1 MNKKAIRMIKRVS
14 RKTLLPLKNK
24 CDRLLQ
30 KLYFSIS
37 FRIAFYYVRLFIIF
51 GVIFFMMIYGIYIS
65 VEVSKYNSY
74 ADTVERHL
82 QTGEVILDPCQEA
95 VWKKEMD
102 TSELSRYRWK
112 EYREFINPYKGQGIS
127 LRITEKEIVQYS
139 DITQDVSNDKR
150 LWNVVSYN
158 YEDNHRLIIKKKRTC
173 VYGEKSYQLY
183 FQFDITESIENMH
196 RFFLFFIL
204 LYIALIMFV
213 GKFGQHGI
221 EKLLQPLRSMSAT
234 ANRLTVNNL
243 HSERLNVAG
252 TKNELRE
259 LAGTMNAMLDR
270 LECSYESQKQFVS
283 DASHELR
290 TPIAVIQG
298 YANLLARWG
307 KEDKEILDESI
318 DAIMKEANSMK
329 ELVEKLLFLSR
340 HDKKTLYLN
349 RARFNMGHT
358 VEEMVKETRMVEK
371 HRRIESAVRTKKGRA
386 SS

>member
-1 MNKKAIRMIKRVS
+1 M
-14 RKTLLPLKNK
+14 
-24 CDRLLQ
+24 
-30 KLYFSIS
+30 
-37 FRIAFYYVRLFIIF
+37 
-51 GVIFFMMIYGIYIS
+51 
-65 VEVSKYNSY
+65 
-74 ADTVERHL
+74 
-82 QTGEVILDPCQEA
+82 
-95 VWKKEMD
+95 
-102 TSELSRYRWK
+102 
-112 EYREFINPYKGQGIS
+112 
-127 LRITEKEIVQYS
+127 
-139 DITQDVSNDKR
+139 
-150 LWNVVSYN
+150 
-158 YEDNHRLIIKKKRTC
+158 IIKKERTC
-173 VYGEKSYQLY
+173 VYGGKTYQLY
-183 FQFDITESIENMH
+183 FQFDITESIQNMH

-221 EKLLQPLRSMSAT
+221 EKLLQPLRSMSVT

-307 KEDKEILDESI
+307 KEDKEILEESI

-371 HRRIESAVRTKKGRA
+371 HRRIEAPVLEDVMVYGDEQALKQAIRVFIDNAIKYTADSVRNGGVEGHGLGLSIAKLIILKHVGTIRVRSQFEKG
-386 SS
+386 SKFTIVLPDYYSQGFLK

>member
-1 MNKKAIRMIKRVS
+1 M
-14 RKTLLPLKNK
+14 
-24 CDRLLQ
+24 
-30 KLYFSIS
+30 
-37 FRIAFYYVRLFIIF
+37 
-51 GVIFFMMIYGIYIS
+51 
-65 VEVSKYNSY
+65 
-74 ADTVERHL
+74 
-82 QTGEVILDPCQEA
+82 
-95 VWKKEMD
+95 
-102 TSELSRYRWK
+102 
-112 EYREFINPYKGQGIS
+112 
-127 LRITEKEIVQYS
+127 
-139 DITQDVSNDKR
+139 
-150 LWNVVSYN
+150 VSYN
-158 YEDNHRLIIKKKRTC
+158 YQDNHRVIIKKERTC
-173 VYGEKSYQLY
+173 VYGGKTYQLY
-183 FQFDITESIENMH
+183 FQFDITESIQNMH

-221 EKLLQPLRSMSAT
+221 EKLLQPLRSMSVT

-307 KEDKEILDESI
+307 KEDKEILEESI

-329 ELVEKLLFLSR
+329 ELVEK
-340 HDKKTLYLN
+340 
-349 RARFNMGHT
+349 
-358 VEEMVKETRMVEK
+358 
-371 HRRIESAVRTKKGRA
+371 HRRIEAPVLEDVMVYGDEQALKQAIRVFIDNAIKYTADGDTIRISCKNQEGTCIIIIEDTGIGMKKEEIKQIFERFYRADSVRNGGVEGHRLGLSIVKLIILKHVGTIRVRSQFEKG
-386 SS
+386 SKFTIVLPDYYSQGFLK